1 MLNIHDYKS
10 LFKNK
15 SFVKL
20 WLAGFLSMLGDYV
33 FSISLYIWVYGFTG
47 SMVAL
52 SSSIFFQFLPRLIM
66 SPIAGIVVDRFDRK
80 KVLIIADSLRA
91 FILSGLFFIQ
101 NTDKIIIVYLIIL
114 FNAAITMIAR
124 PAKSAIVPLVIQKE
138 LLIKYNSFK
147 ELTESLIL
155 VLGPAI
161 GGILAATGFSFVIAI
176 DIVSFIVSAIL
187 ISTISLK
194 ENTQIQEKIKTK
206 KFSFSGELKYAVN
219 LFKANH
225 VFSGIASIT
234 VLMALAQG
242 GINVLFLPFLLE
254 VVKASEVQ
262 FGIVLA
268 FQGMGSVIGSI
279 LAGVYSTYSKANWI
293 IGGGALCSGI
303 ALLFYTTFPIL
314 NLVLIVALLEG
325 IAIMGV
331 FIFIPSLVQKYFKE
345 ENLGKVFGFLDS
357 FESGS
362 LLLSMGLSGALA
374 GIWGIQATLHI
385 LAMFYLIAGI
395 IGIYLL
401 RRKRLENIFHNN
413 L

>member
-1 MLNIHDYKS
+1 MLNIHEYKS

-33 FSISLYIWVYGFTG
+33 FSISLYIWVYGSTG

-80 KVLIIADSLRA
+80 KVLIIADLLRA
-91 FILSGLFFIQ
+91 FILLNLFFIQ
-101 NTDKIIIVYLIIL
+101 NTEKLIIVYLIIL
-114 FNAAITMIAR
+114 FNSAITMIAR
-124 PAKSAIVPLVIQKE
+124 PAKSAVVPLVIKKE

-147 ELTESLIL
+147 ELTESLVL

-161 GGILAATGFSFVIAI
+161 GGILAATGFSFVISI
-176 DIVSFIVSAIL
+176 DVLSFIVSAIL

-194 ENTQIQEKIKTK
+194 ETTQTQERVNNKKIT
-206 KFSFSGELKYAVN
+206 FSGELKYVVN
-219 LFKANH
+219 LFRANH

-242 GINVLFLPFLLE
+242 GINVLFLPFLLQ

-279 LAGVYSTYSKANWI
+279 LAGAYSNYSKANWI
-293 IGGGALCSGI
+293 IGGGAFCSGV
-303 ALLFYTTFPIL
+303 ALLIYTTFPIL
-314 NLVLIVALLEG
+314 NIVFFVALLEG

-331 FIFIPSLVQKYFKE
+331 FIFIPSLVQRSFKE
-345 ENLGKVFGFLDS
+345 EHLGKVFGILDS

-362 LLLSMGLSGALA
+362 LLISMGLSGILA
-374 GIWGIQATLHI
+374 GFWGIRLTFYI
-385 LAMFYLIAGI
+385 LAMLYLIAGT

-401 RRKRLENIFHNN
+401 RKRRLENIIHNN
-413 L
+413 M